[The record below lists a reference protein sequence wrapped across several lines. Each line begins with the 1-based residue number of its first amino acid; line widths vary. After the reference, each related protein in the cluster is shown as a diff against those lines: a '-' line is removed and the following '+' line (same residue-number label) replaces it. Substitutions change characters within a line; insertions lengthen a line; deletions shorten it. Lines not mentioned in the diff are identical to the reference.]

1 MDCRK
6 GGEKIGIY
14 TIRLSRR
21 TIVLLKSSFIDTA
34 MVVTGKTLG
43 QWFLLAIFG
52 VVLYLCFRMMQ
63 PFLMPIFL
71 ALILS
76 TLLDPIYETL
86 ARKMGNGRTL
96 ASLGVCLGLTV
107 AIILPVLFLSIAL
120 AREAND
126 AYQNLRDPET
136 VKKIAAWLDPG
147 ANPILRKIQPWLPSS
162 LRLENFDIGTKLGS
176 QAQQIGV
183 AVLAVAATFA
193 TGAFNFLMDYFI
205 MLIVL
210 FFLLRDSA
218 YFAEGIRWI
227 SPLSNSEENLF
238 VERFRVVTKA
248 TVLGTLVTALVQGT
262 LSGVIFLVLGLNNP
276 ILWGALTALLS
287 LVPVIGSA
295 SVWVPWTLYLLAVGS
310 YGRALVFFASQVVVV
325 GGIDNLLRPKLIE
338 GRVGMHTLV
347 VFFSILSGIGYFGIL
362 GMFVGPL
369 VFAMVIAF
377 LEFYIEPTTDSDS
390 SDRHS
395 GG

>member
-1 MDCRK
+1 M
-6 GGEKIGIY
+6 
-14 TIRLSRR
+14 L
-21 TIVLLKSSFIDTA
+21 
-34 MVVTGKTLG
+34 VTGKTLG
-43 QWFLLAIFG
+43 QWFLLVIFG

-86 ARKMGNGRTL
+86 ARKMSNGRTL

-107 AIILPVLFLSIAL
+107 AIVLPVLFLSIAL
-120 AREAND
+120 AHEAND
-126 AYQNLRDPET
+126 AYQSLKDPET

-147 ANPILRKIQPWLPSS
+147 ANPILRKIQPWLPAS
-162 LRLENFDIGTKLGS
+162 LRFEDFDIGAELGS
-176 QAQQIGV
+176 QAQRIG
-183 AVLAVAATFA
+183 AAALSVAATFA

-205 MLIVL
+205 MLVVL
-210 FFLLRDSA
+210 FFLLRDSG
-218 YFAEGIRWI
+218 YFAQGVRWI
-227 SPLSNSEENLF
+227 SPLSDRQEDLF
-238 VERFRVVTKA
+238 VERFRVMTKA
-248 TVLGTLVTALVQGT
+248 TVLGTLVTALVQGF
-262 LSGVIFLVLGLNNP
+262 LSGVIFLVLGLPNP
-276 ILWGALTALLS
+276 ILWGALTALFS

-310 YGRALVFFASQVVVV
+310 YGRALIFFGSQVIVV
-325 GGIDNLLRPKLIE
+325 GGIDNFLRPKLIE

-347 VFFSILSGIGYFGIL
+347 VFFSILGGIGYFGIL

-377 LEFYIEPTTDSDS
+377 LEFYFEPAPDSGDS
-390 SDRHS
+390 V
-395 GG
+395 